1 MKFIKLPAVVS
12 KTGLS
17 KSTIYSMIALGL
29 FPKQVTV
36 GRRRVCWL
44 EDEIEKWMLDKVS
57 KSVKPAQI
65 SLENL

>member
-29 FPKQVTV
+29 FPQQVTV
-36 GRRRVCWL
+36 GRRKVCWV
-44 EDEIEKWMLDKVS
+44 EDQIEKWMLDKVS

-65 SLENL
+65 SLENP